1 MKLERPVNTTE
12 KNRYYLR
19 RAADRAMQAR
29 SYAQEAIG
37 FLTELRSTGAPEDTE
52 FDRARFMVPTLSN
65 AVSYLNGAFALTTTS
80 DEEFRKA
87 AAEAKRMQTE
97 KTTKERRK
105 K

>member
-1 MKLERPVNTTE
+1 
-12 KNRYYLR
+12 
-19 RAADRAMQAR
+19 MQAR

-37 FLTELRSTGAPEDTE
+37 FLTELRSTGVTSDTE

-87 AAEAKRMQTE
+87 AAEAKKMQE
-97 KTTKERRK
+97 KKATKTK
-105 K
+105 SP